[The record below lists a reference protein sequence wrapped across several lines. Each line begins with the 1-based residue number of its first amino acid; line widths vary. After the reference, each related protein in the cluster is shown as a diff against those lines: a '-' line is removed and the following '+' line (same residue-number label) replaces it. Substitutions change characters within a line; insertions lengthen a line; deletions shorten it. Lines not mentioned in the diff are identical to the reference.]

1 MENMELTD
9 PPTEA
14 PDPAAQ
20 TAARETMGGTAAA
33 DGRRPLFGAIDVG
46 SNNLRMLVAS
56 VQPNGEPKVFDAFS
70 RTVRLGANLNRE
82 GALVDQAIDKATNAL
97 RICAKKIQQAG
108 VIRYRA
114 VATEVC
120 RQAVNSQ
127 RLVASVKRQTGIEL
141 EVISCAEEARL
152 AMLGVSPLV
161 EPTAT
166 DCLVFDIGGGSSEIV
181 WGQRQSDGDLKFIDH
196 ISLPFGVISLADRI
210 DETET
215 ARRASYQV
223 LREELQVALME
234 TEQRWQLRRNVQAGQ
249 VQVLGASGTVTTLA
263 GVLLGLQKYARHR
276 VDGTDL
282 PTPQA
287 RHVIDHL
294 LRQSP
299 EDRAR
304 NGCIGAS
311 RCDMVL
317 PGCAMFEAILGIWP
331 VDKVRVADRG
341 VREGILYDLSRQHL

>member
-1 MENMELTD
+1 METMSTTD
-9 PPTEA
+9 HMAASFAPPTDNPSE
-14 PDPAAQ
+14 
-20 TAARETMGGTAAA
+20 
-33 DGRRPLFGAIDVG
+33 RPLGRTLHAAIDVG
-46 SNNLRMLVAS
+46 SNNLRLLVAS
-56 VQPNGEPKVFDAFS
+56 VHGNGEPKVIDAFS
-70 RTVRLGANLNRE
+70 RTVRLGANLNQE
-82 GALVDQAIDKATNAL
+82 GAIVDQAIEKAVNAL
-97 RICAKKIQQAG
+97 RICAKKIRQAD
-108 VIRYRA
+108 VVSYRA

-120 RQAVNSQ
+120 RQAVNSD
-127 RLVASVKRQTGIEL
+127 RLVAAVRSQTGLDL

-161 EPTAT
+161 EPSAT

-181 WGQRQSDGDLKFIDH
+181 WGQRQADGELKFIDH

-210 DETET
+210 DETEE
-215 ARRASYQV
+215 ARRASYKV
-223 LREELQVALME
+223 LCDELQVALLE
-234 TEQRWQLRRNVQAGQ
+234 TEQRWKLREKVQAGR

-282 PTPQA
+282 PTAQA
-287 RHVIDHL
+287 THVIQHL
-294 LRQSP
+294 LSQSP

-311 RCDMVL
+311 RCEMVL

-341 VREGILYDLSRQHL
+341 VREGILYDLSRQQA

>member
-1 MENMELTD
+1 MEMMELTN

-14 PDPAAQ
+14 
-20 TAARETMGGTAAA
+20 TAASAQPADKTVPRRGG
-33 DGRRPLFGAIDVG
+33 RPLFAAIDVG
-46 SNNLRMLVAS
+46 SNNLRLLVAS
-56 VQPNGEPKVFDAFS
+56 VQPNGEPKVIDAFS
-70 RTVRLGANLNRE
+70 RTVRLGANLNE
-82 GALVDQAIDKATNAL
+82 QGAIVDQAIEKATNAL

-108 VIRYRA
+108 VVNYRA

-120 RQAVNSQ
+120 RQAINSE
-127 RLVASVKRQTGIEL
+127 RLVTTVKQQTGLDL

-161 EPTAT
+161 EASAT

-181 WGQRQSDGDLKFIDH
+181 WGQRQDNGELKFIDH

-210 DETET
+210 NETEA
-215 ARRASYQV
+215 ARRASYKS

-234 TEQRWQLRRNVQAGQ
+234 TEQRWQLRERVKAGQ

-282 PTPQA
+282 PSAQA
-287 RHVIDHL
+287 KHVIDHL
-294 LRQSP
+294 LGQNP
-299 EDRAR
+299 EERAR
-304 NGCIGAS
+304 NGCIGSS
-311 RCDMVL
+311 RCEMVL

-341 VREGILYDLSRQHL
+341 VREGILFDLSRQHA